1 MLKNYTAGDP
11 MDEKVR
17 WTNLKPWQ
25 IAQLLGEEYEIQVS
39 LNVIRQLLKKHDY
52 RRRKAQKRLTKQ
64 HVLHRNEQFEN
75 IIRLK
80 EEHEAANNPVISM
93 DGKKKEY
100 LGNLYRD
107 GQLYT
112 LAELQTLDH
121 DFVSYAEG
129 IVIPHGIYD
138 LKHNIGY
145 ITLGNSKETSQFACD
160 SLRNWWDAQGRYLYP
175 NATSLLI
182 LCDGG
187 GSNNSRHYLFKQ
199 DLQQL
204 ADELSLDIRIAHYP
218 PYCSKYNPIEHR
230 LFPHVTRACQGVV
243 FESIEL
249 VKELMASTTTTKG
262 LQVTVTIIDKVYE
275 TGRKVAD
282 DFKETMRISFDQFL
296 PQWNYTATSNGQ
308 VI

>member
-1 MLKNYTAGDP
+1 

-25 IAQLLGEEYEIQVS
+25 IGQLLEKEYEIRVS
-39 LNVIRQLLKKHDY
+39 LTVIRQLLKKHDY

-75 IIRLK
+75 ILSLQA
-80 EEHEAANNPVISM
+80 EYEATNNPVISM
-93 DGKKKEY
+93 DTKKKEY

-107 GQLYT
+107 GHLYT
-112 LAELQTLDH
+112 LTELQTLDH

-138 LKHNIGY
+138 LKHNLGY
-145 ITLGNSKETSQFACD
+145 ISLGTSKETSQFACE
-160 SLRNWWDAQGRYLYP
+160 SLHNWWHDQGRHLYP
-175 NATSLLI
+175 GATSLLI

-187 GSNNSRHYLFKQ
+187 GSNSSRHYIFKQ
-199 DLQQL
+199 DLQTL
-204 ADELSLDIRIAHYP
+204 ADELGLDIRIAHYP

-230 LFPHVTRACQGVV
+230 MFPHVTRACQGIV
-243 FESIEL
+243 FESVEL
-249 VKELMASTTTTKG
+249 VKQLIADTTTTKG
-262 LQVTVTIIDKVYE
+262 LQVMVKIIDKVFE
-275 TGRKVAD
+275 TGRKVDD
-282 DFKETMRISFDQFL
+282 DFKETMHIVFDQFL
-296 PQWNYTATSNGQ
+296 PQWNYTAKPNGQ

>member
-1 MLKNYTAGDP
+1 

-25 IAQLLGEEYEIQVS
+25 IGQLLEKEHDMRVS

-75 IIRLK
+75 ILRLK
-80 EEHEAANNPVISM
+80 ADYEAADNPVISM

-145 ITLGNSKETSQFACD
+145 ISLGTSKETSQFACD
-160 SLRNWWDAQGRYLYP
+160 SLRNWWYDQGRHLYP
-175 NATSLLI
+175 DATSLLI

-187 GSNNSRHYLFKQ
+187 GSNNSRHYIFKQ
-199 DLQQL
+199 DLQAL
-204 ADELSLDIRIAHYP
+204 ADELGLDIRIAHYP

-230 LFPHVTRACQGVV
+230 MFPHVTRACQGVV
-243 FESIEL
+243 FESVEL
-249 VKELMASTTTTKG
+249 VKELMVSTTTTKG
-262 LQVTVTIIDKVYE
+262 LQVTVKVIDKVFE

-282 DFKETMRISFDQFL
+282 DFKETMRIVFDQFL
-296 PQWNYTATSNGQ
+296 PQWNYTATPNGQ